1 MPLSSVLGW
10 ARPSD
15 GPFFLYFLSL
25 QPLPWSGLA
34 AFQTCVHSSSW
45 IPLHHFPSPSFS
57 LRAPGSGIPWLPFS
71 WFTPSFWW
79 NTPFSSF
86 LRKNV
91 LEINVWQNCMSG
103 KVFILSSVLIGSLS
117 GCRILG
123 SRSFSLKIWK
133 ALLCFL
139 LVSCVTLED
148 SAIVWISHPLYMT
161 CFVSGQCASD
171 VGVFSFI
178 IVGTQV
184 TLLMEQIL
192 SFNTGTFSHILF
204 FFFSSKFPS
213 PLFFLTSFS

>member
-25 QPLPWSGLA
+25 QPLPGLA
-34 AFQTCVHSSSW
+34 ALQACVHSSSW

-57 LRAPGSGIPWLPFS
+57 LGAPGSGIPWLPFS

-79 NTPFSSF
+79 NTPLSSF

-148 SAIVWISHPLYMT
+148 IRLDISPFVHDLFCFWAVCLRCGCFFIHYCGHSGNPFNGANIVL
-161 CFVSGQCASD
+161 
-171 VGVFSFI
+171 
-178 IVGTQV
+178 
-184 TLLMEQIL
+184 
-192 SFNTGTFSHILF
+192 
-204 FFFSSKFPS
+204 
-213 PLFFLTSFS
+213 